1 MEKPDVVAEMYRD
14 FNGVTISQLEEKLAS
29 AETREEKLF
38 CRAMINL
45 KLHAVLLSLN
55 CCSTKK

>member
-29 AETREEKLF
+29 AETREEKPF

-45 KLHAVLLSLN
+45 KLQLTQEKIVGEILL
-55 CCSTKK
+55 

>member
-1 MEKPDVVAEMYRD
+1 MEKPEVVAEMYRD
-14 FNGVTISQLEEKLAS
+14 FTGVTISQLEEKLAS

-45 KLHAVLLSLN
+45 KLQLTQEKIVGEILL
-55 CCSTKK
+55 

>member
-1 MEKPDVVAEMYRD
+1 MEERDRVAEMYRE
-14 FNGVTISQLEEKLAS
+14 FTEVTISQLEARLAS

-45 KLHAVLLSLN
+45 KLQMTQEKVVGEILL
-55 CCSTKK
+55 

>member
-1 MEKPDVVAEMYRD
+1 MEEQDRVAEMYRE
-14 FNGVTISQLEEKLAS
+14 FTGITIAQLEARLAA

-45 KLHAVLLSLN
+45 KLQMTQEKVVGEILL
-55 CCSTKK
+55 

>member
-1 MEKPDVVAEMYRD
+1 MYRD

-45 KLHAVLLSLN
+45 KLQLTQEKIVGEILL
-55 CCSTKK
+55 